1 MSLTRHASQCA
12 SYSASGTLA
21 LPDAE
26 PRQASSAERGL
37 KGCYAL
43 ADDALLGLLR
53 HGAHRAAAAA
63 ARRGPTKRAVP
74 GQRRLNPAATHFR

>member
-1 MSLTRHASQCA
+1 MSLARQASQCA
-12 SYSASGTLA
+12 SYSARGTLA
-21 LPDAE
+21 LPNAN

-53 HGAHRAAAAA
+53 QGAHRAAA

>member
-1 MSLTRHASQCA
+1 MSLTRQASQCA

-26 PRQASSAERGL
+26 PRQASSSERGL

-53 HGAHRAAAAA
+53 HGAHRAAAA
-63 ARRGPTKRAVP
+63 RRGPTKRAVP
-74 GQRRLNPAATHFR
+74 GQRRLNHASTHFR